1 MGCRRPRI
9 PKTGHNSGKMIVDTN
24 ALSALS
30 YDDPAL
36 LARMDHPNT
45 PRPYLNFICLG
56 EYRSGILGS
65 TRPQK
70 PLAMLEQI
78 CAAWPTLHSDNI
90 TVTHYAEISDKLR
103 TKGRSIP
110 TNDIW
115 IAALARQ
122 HDMPILSQDR
132 HFDHI
137 PGIERI
143 GW

>member
-1 MGCRRPRI
+1 
-9 PKTGHNSGKMIVDTN
+9 MIVDTN

-30 YDDPAL
+30 YNDPAL
-36 LARMDHPNT
+36 LARMERPDT
-45 PRPYLNFICLG
+45 PKPFLSFICLG
-56 EYRSGILGS
+56 EYRRGILRLA
-65 TRPQK
+65 RPEN

-78 CAAWPTLHSDNI
+78 CAAWPTLHSDNTTI
-90 TVTHYAEISDKLR
+90 THYAEIGDKLR
-103 TKGRSIP
+103 ALGRPIP

-122 HDMPILSQDR
+122 HDMPILSRDR
-132 HFDHI
+132 HFDDV